1 MPQEDKLGAVK
12 SLKNFGLHGAALER
26 LQDATEKETSEHIVG
41 NQPYPQRRMK
51 VARQR
56 GYLWK
61 LLRLKLMGYLYTLKC
76 IDMDIEAVVKL
87 NLFPRAPC
95 LTPEFKEFLKDVKE
109 SKVSDVKDCLM
120 DRNKLLVYE
129 YDFVEQGI

>member
-1 MPQEDKLGAVK
+1 
-12 SLKNFGLHGAALER
+12 
-26 LQDATEKETSEHIVG
+26 
-41 NQPYPQRRMK
+41 MK

-87 NLFPRAPC
+87 NLFPRVPC
-95 LTPEFKEFLKDVKE
+95 LTAEFKEFLKDVKE

-129 YDFVEQGI
+129 YDFVEDAI